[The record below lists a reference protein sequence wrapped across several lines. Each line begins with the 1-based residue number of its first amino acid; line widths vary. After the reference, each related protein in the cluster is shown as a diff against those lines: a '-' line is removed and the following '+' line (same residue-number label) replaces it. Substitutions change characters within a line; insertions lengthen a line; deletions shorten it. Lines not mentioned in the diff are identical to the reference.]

1 MKWLWD
7 ALDFT
12 EKIVTESGEFT
23 DYYKGSP
30 LLKSLDQICCKSFI
44 RLLVGIK
51 HANICIDDLLVSARG
66 RALQKI
72 AKLLLPFQFRN
83 TSKAWG
89 GISGETIEFNRDLRK
104 KKIEQPEKF
113 LDNSVGPLECIVQ

>member
-1 MKWLWD
+1 M

-23 DYYKGSP
+23 DYYKRSP
-30 LLKSLDQICCKSFI
+30 ILRS
-44 RLLVGIK
+44 RLVGIK